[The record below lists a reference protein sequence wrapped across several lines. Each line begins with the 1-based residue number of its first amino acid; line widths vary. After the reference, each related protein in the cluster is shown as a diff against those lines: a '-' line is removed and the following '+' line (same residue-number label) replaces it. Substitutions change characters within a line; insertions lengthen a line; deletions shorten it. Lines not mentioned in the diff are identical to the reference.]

1 MSADKEKLEQEE
13 QVEKTEEA
21 ETEQPEQPEQP
32 DSEQAEGEEA
42 EEEEV
47 IVPVPRYEPAFHRE
61 FRKIEN
67 GEYASQC
74 MQCGLCVVT
83 CPARDLMDL
92 TPREMFKLI
101 HAGEREKVMS
111 ANTPWLCTSCYLCTV
126 RCPRGIPIVDV
137 MHGLKYELGQKSC
150 KTGVPLLSKV
160 FFLSAM
166 KRGRVYE
173 AMMTNNYFMFQG
185 PGSLPVAL
193 KQLDVGIEMMKHK
206 RLPLFPPKK
215 IKGLAQLK
223 KIVERAKALQKEA
236 HKDGV

>member
-1 MSADKEKLEQEE
+1 MSADKEQLEQEE
-13 QVEKTEEA
+13 KQ
-21 ETEQPEQPEQP
+21 EQPEQTDAEQQEQPEQVEP
-32 DSEQAEGEEA
+32 EAEQP

-74 MQCGLCVVT
+74 MQCGLCAVT
-83 CPARDLMDL
+83 CPAREMMDL
-92 TPREMFKLI
+92 TPRQMFKLI
-101 HAGEREKVMS
+101 HAGEKEKVMS

-137 MHGLKYELGQKSC
+137 MHGLKHELSQKSC

-173 AMMTNNYFMFQG
+173 AMMTNNYYMFQG
-185 PGSLPVAL
+185 PGSIPGAL
-193 KQLDVGIEMMKHK
+193 KQLDVGLEMIKHK
-206 RLPLFPPKK
+206 RLPIFPPKK
-215 IKGLAQLK
+215 IKGIAQLK
-223 KIVERAKALQKEA
+223 KIVEKAKAIQKEA